1 MILGIGVDQ
10 VEVTRIERLLE
21 RRPEKGPL
29 RLFTRRERAT
39 CDSRQ
44 RRAECYAARFAA
56 KEAFFKALGT
66 GWRDGMGWHEIIVQ
80 NDRLGKP
87 QIHLSGKTL
96 EIFQGRGLESIHLS
110 ISHEKVH
117 AVAMVVLE

>member
-1 MILGIGVDQ
+1 MVKGIGVDIVEINRIQQ
-10 VEVTRIERLLE
+10 VLADNKRFTERVFAPAEVEYCEGKAR
-21 RRPEKGPL
+21 K
-29 RLFTRRERAT
+29 A
-39 CDSRQ
+39 Q
-44 RRAECYAARFAA
+44 HYAARFAA

-66 GWRDGMGWHEIIVQ
+66 GWRDGMGWHEIIVE